1 MSGTKMSGTKRSRS
15 WRKIGALILAIAVS
29 AVAAIALFMRSWI
42 PFGGSIEGD
51 RLARIQRSPNWRNGK
66 FRNLVPT
73 SMLSNGGL
81 WRSLYQQ
88 FSGREKRNPDRPIP
102 IERLSAS
109 ALGAPQSLRAV
120 WIGHS
125 SVLVDIDG
133 MRILTDP
140 VWSERCS
147 PFQSIGPKRFH
158 PPPIA
163 LDDVGKIDAVVISHD
178 HYDHLD
184 MQTIQSLSPRGT
196 MFFVPLGIG
205 AHLER
210 WGVPKG
216 QIRELDWHEEAR
228 LLGLRFVSLPARH
241 YSGRRIADRDET
253 EWASW
258 AVIGPS
264 HRLFFSGDSGTF
276 DEFREIG
283 ATYGP
288 FDLTLIKIGAYGDT
302 WPDIQMTPEEAVET
316 DLAVRGK
323 FMIPVHWGTFNLAYH
338 DWYEPAD
345 RFEKAATGRI
355 AFAIPRPG
363 AIVDPKRP
371 PAIEPWWR

>member
-1 MSGTKMSGTKRSRS
+1 MNESKQSRNL
-15 WRKIGALILAIAVS
+15 RNIGALVLTIAVS
-29 AVAAIALFMRSWI
+29 GVAAIALFMKSWS
-42 PFGGSIEGD
+42 PFGGRIEGD

-73 SMLSNGGL
+73 TMLSNGGL
-81 WRSLYQQ
+81 WRSLYLQ

-102 IERLSAS
+102 TERLAS
-109 ALGAPQSLRAV
+109 GGLGAPQDLRAV

-147 PFQSIGPKRFH
+147 PFQWIGPKRFH

-163 LDDVGKIDAVVISHD
+163 LDEVGKIDAVVISHD

-184 MQTIQSLSPRGT
+184 MQTIQALSPRGT

-216 QIRELDWHEEAR
+216 QVRELDWHEEAR
-228 LLGLRFVSLPARH
+228 LRGLRFVSLPARH
-241 YSGRRIADRDET
+241 YSGRRIIDGDET

-258 AVIGPS
+258 AIIGPS
-264 HRLFFSGDSGTF
+264 HRLFFSGDSGYF

-283 ATYGP
+283 AKYGP

-345 RFEKAATGRI
+345 RFEKAAAGRI

-363 AIVDPKRP
+363 AIVDPQQP